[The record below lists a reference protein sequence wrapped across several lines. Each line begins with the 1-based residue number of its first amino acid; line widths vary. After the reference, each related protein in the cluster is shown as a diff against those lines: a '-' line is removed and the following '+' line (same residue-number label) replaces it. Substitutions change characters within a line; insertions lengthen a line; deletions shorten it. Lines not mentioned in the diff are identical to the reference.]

1 MSDFFL
7 FIYFFYRNT
16 AEAVS
21 GRPTNNCG
29 EIQAASLAIK
39 LANSCQIKK
48 LCINTD
54 SQFLITSMTKW
65 LTGWKKKNWKLASGG
80 PVLNKTDFE
89 QLDNLIRDTGI
100 IIKWVWIIFFLNLKN
115 FVTNLIFS

>member
-1 MSDFFL
+1 M
-7 FIYFFYRNT
+7 

-29 EIQAASLAIK
+29 EIQAASLAVK

-54 SQFLITSMTKW
+54 SQFLINAMTKW
-65 LTGWKKKNWKLASGG
+65 LTGWKKKNWKLSSGG
-80 PVLNKTDFE
+80 PVLNKIDFE

-100 IIKWVWIIFFLNLKN
+100 TVKWV
-115 FVTNLIFS
+115 